1 MSTAISSTSADTR
14 DEVARKH
21 AERDNQAEPRS
32 TFGNDLHTGAR
43 SFDFVGRVGTWIAIA
58 LAAMVI
64 SIAIPLLRGGWN
76 FGIEFTGGSEFTISS
91 PATQEE
97 ATASE
102 VIARHSDTPARV
114 SKLGDGSIRVQSDAL
129 DQANASQVRQELA
142 QAYGVGEQ
150 NVAVSTIG
158 PSWGADITRQMLIGL
173 GIFLVLAASLM
184 AMYFRTWKIAL
195 AAMLAL
201 LHDLVVTA
209 GIYGI
214 TGVEVTPATVIGFLT
229 ILGYSLYDTVVVF
242 DKVREN
248 TADYDEDSPRTFGEL
263 VNLAVNQTLVRSINT
278 SVVALLPVAA
288 ILFIGAFL
296 MGAGTLRDISLA
308 LFIGILVG
316 AISTI
321 FLAAPLYALLRR
333 GEREIRR
340 TDQEIRIGRGESEAE
355 AVKKTGGKR
364 ILPDE
369 NENENEDE
377 LDDDSTED
385 EDERK
390 SVEDF
395 ENEDDPIPAET
406 ERAEYEVSKIKERD
420 ALPLGAQI
428 DDEAIREAEL
438 DELEQ
443 ADADDEQADAE
454 ELPTRR
460 RGGGAAKRAKS
471 SKRAK
476 RRRK

>member
-1 MSTAISSTSADTR
+1 MSTAISSTTSADTR
-14 DEVARKH
+14 DGVAREQ

-58 LAAMVI
+58 LAAMVF

-102 VIARHSDTPARV
+102 VIARHSATPARV

-248 TADYDEDSPRTFGEL
+248 TADYDDDSPRTFGEL

-364 ILPDE
+364 ILPEE
-369 NENENEDE
+369 NEDEDE

-420 ALPLGAQI
+420 ALPLGTRI
-428 DDEAIREAEL
+428 DDEAVREAEL